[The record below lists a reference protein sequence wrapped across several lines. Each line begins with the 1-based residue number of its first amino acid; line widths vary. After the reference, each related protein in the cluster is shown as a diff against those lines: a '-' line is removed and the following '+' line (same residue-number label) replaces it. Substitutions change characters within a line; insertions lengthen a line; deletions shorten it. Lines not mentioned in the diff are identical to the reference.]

1 MVIKSITQKTVA
13 NVFTQGKYIAVY
25 PMLTKANAG
34 NSLVDF
40 TDEVGIPQVLM
51 TDLASEFSGQHTDFV
66 KHCRRMRITKKRVV
80 TIKIMPLSVKLDSYL
95 RDGDVEW
102 RRKVFQGDFGIL
114 V

>member
-1 MVIKSITQKTVA
+1 
-13 NVFTQGKYIAVY
+13 
-25 PMLTKANAG
+25 MLTKADAG

-66 KHCRRMRITKKRVV
+66 KHCRRIEFNLITKKRVV
-80 TIKIMPLSVKLDSYL
+80 TIKIMLLSVKLDSCL